1 MGIVSSE
8 LMAPN
13 NFPAEQNC
21 DGDASHLVTNPEE
34 AVSKGSRLA
43 KNDVFLAE
51 VVRLEDRKAS
61 LVAAMSVHAQGQTK
75 DT

>member
-1 MGIVSSE
+1 VSSE

-21 DGDASHLVTNPEE
+21 DDEEQLLVTIPEE
-34 AVSKGSRLA
+34 EVWKGSRLA
-43 KNDVFLAE
+43 KNDVSLAE
-51 VVRLEDRKAS
+51 VVRLEERKAI
-61 LVAAMSVHAQGQTK
+61 LAAVMSVHARGQTK